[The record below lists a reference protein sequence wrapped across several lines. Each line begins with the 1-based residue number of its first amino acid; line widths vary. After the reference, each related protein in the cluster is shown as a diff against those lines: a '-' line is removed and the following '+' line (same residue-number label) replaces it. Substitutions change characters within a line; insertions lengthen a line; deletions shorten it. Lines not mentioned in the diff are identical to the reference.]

1 MWSIVCNLFQGYMG
15 KGLILGW
22 FLICMVVLWKRE
34 KEPFKRILFLY
45 LPIFILILFF
55 NPLWAGLIWD
65 FIGEEIYYRLLWL
78 LPVTITIAYCMVE
91 LIGESKGKMRVFL
104 GGAACVGVLF
114 SGSFIYANVHFHPA
128 ENIYH
133 MPETV
138 VEICDSIVVEGRE
151 VMAVFPIDM
160 VQYVRQYTPL
170 VCMPY
175 GRETLVADWNRGSE
189 DRINDYM
196 RLKEIPLSE
205 FIPLCKEK
213 ECHYIVLPEDIVVNG
228 DFADY
233 DYVLQDTIRGY
244 RIYRDTT
251 MYLGY

>member
-1 MWSIVCNLFQGYMG
+1 MWYTIGSLFQGYMG

-22 FLICMVVLWKRE
+22 FLICIFILWKTE
-34 KEPFKRILFLY
+34 KDRMKRILFVY
-45 LPIFILILFF
+45 FPLIVLLLFF
-55 NPLWAGLIWD
+55 NPLWARFIYA
-65 FIGEEIYYRLLWL
+65 FIGDEIYYRLLWL
-78 LPVTITIAYCMVE
+78 LPVGITIAYCLVE
-91 LIGESKGKMRVFL
+91 MIGRSQGKMRIFL
-104 GGAACVGVLF
+104 AGASLAGIIF

-133 MPETV
+133 MPEAV
-138 VEICDSIVVEGRE
+138 VEICDSIEVEGRE
-151 VMAVFPIDM
+151 VMAVFPLEM

-175 GRETLVADWNRGSE
+175 GREVLVTEWNRGSE
-189 DRINDYM
+189 DRINDFM
-196 RLKEIPLSE
+196 RLKEIPLCE

-213 ECHYIVLPEDIVVNG
+213 GCHYIILPEEIAVVG

-233 DYVLQDTIRGY
+233 EYVLQDTIRGY